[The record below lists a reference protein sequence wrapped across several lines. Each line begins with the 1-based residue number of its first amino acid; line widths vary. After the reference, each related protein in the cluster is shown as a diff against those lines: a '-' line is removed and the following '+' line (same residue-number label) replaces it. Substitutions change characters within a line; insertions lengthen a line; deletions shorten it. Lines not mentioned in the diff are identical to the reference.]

1 MSYIKRRQFLQFA
14 GSALAAAGFSQLDIM
29 RQSQEYGK
37 VLAQST
43 PRKLALLVGI
53 NEYINNIPP
62 LGGCEQ
68 DVLLQREL
76 LIHRFGFKDADI
88 LPLIGKQATR
98 QGILQAFNEHLIKQ
112 AKPGDVVVFHFS
124 GHGSLVQDKDRDT
137 PDKLNSTLVPVDSS
151 LPENGGVVLD
161 IMGHTLFMLMYALQT
176 DNVTMVLD
184 SCHSGGAKRGRF
196 RVRSRSGGSDFLP
209 SPAEFEEQR
218 KWLAKT
224 GLSQQD
230 FIKKRRQNVAK
241 GTVITAV
248 KRDQFAMDGQFSGFD
263 AGVFTYALTQ
273 YLWQKTANES
283 LTTTFSNVNQ
293 SAKKIAWEQR
303 GGLDKEPEIESNL
316 KPNQNKLIYFSP
328 VKTIPAEA
336 VVTGVSG
343 APPNSNIELW
353 LGGIEA
359 QSLEGFNEKS
369 ILNIIDAKGEAAGQ
383 VQIESR
389 QGLNAKARLV
399 SATKVQPAPGT
410 LLQESIRTIPKNLTL
425 KIGLDETLLDSAAI
439 KQAQQAL
446 QTIPRVE
453 AVTGQQETHYVLG
466 RMSKTQHEQLQRRVA
481 NLPAVGSIGL
491 FSPTLDAIVAT
502 SFGSTG
508 EAVNVAV
515 TRLQPQL
522 KSLLAGRVVRYILG
536 NAGTSRVNINVK
548 MIVADSKKVLGQAF
562 TARGIGKNTGASQP
576 NKPVTLSDSGIP
588 KLPVGMKVA
597 FQIQNNETVPLY
609 VSILSIDSSGKM
621 DVIFPFDWSSSE
633 GDALIQPGKQLLIPE
648 SGANNST
655 LQVSEPQGFSEAL
668 IIAST
673 SPLRD
678 SLRVLQTL
686 AASRGVAGKRS
697 FIPAVTGDE
706 FLNLTDSLIDDL
718 DRTTRGPSTG
728 NTPLASDVRGIDVN
742 KVATMSIPFEVTK
755 LV

>member
-29 RQSQEYGK
+29 QQSEQYGK

-43 PRKLALLVGI
+43 PRKLALLIGI
-53 NEYINNIPP
+53 NEYLNNIPP

-68 DVLLQREL
+68 DIVLQREL
-76 LIHRFGFKDADI
+76 LVHRFGFKNADI
-88 LPLIGKQATR
+88 LSLTGKQATR
-98 QGILQAFNEHLIKQ
+98 QGILQAFSEHLIKQ

-124 GHGSLVQDKDRDT
+124 GHGSQVQDKDRDT
-137 PDKLNSTLVPVDSS
+137 ADGLNSTLVPFDSS

-161 IMGHTLFMLMYALQT
+161 IMGHTLFTMMYALQT
-176 DNVTMVLD
+176 DNVTVVLD
-184 SCHSGGAKRGRF
+184 SCHAGGAKRGRF
-196 RVRSRSGGSDFLP
+196 RVRSRSGGNNFLP

-273 YLWQKTANES
+273 YLWQKTANEP
-283 LTTTFSNVNQ
+283 LNTTFSYINQ
-293 SAKKIAWEQR
+293 SARRIAWEQR

-316 KPNQNKLIYFSP
+316 KPNQSQLIYFSP

-336 VVTGVSG
+336 VVTDVSG
-343 APPNSNIELW
+343 AQVNLW

-389 QGLNAKARLV
+389 QGLNAKARLLN
-399 SATKVQPAPGT
+399 ATRVQPTKGT

-425 KIGLDETLLDSAAI
+425 KIGLDDTLLDSTSTG
-439 KQAQQAL
+439 QAKQAL
-446 QTIPRVE
+446 QAIPRVE
-453 AVTGQQETHYVLG
+453 AVTGQQESHYILG
-466 RMSKTQHEQLQRRVA
+466 RMTKEKYQQLQRRVA
-481 NLPAVGSIGL
+481 NLPAVGTIGL
-491 FSPTLDAIVAT
+491 FTPTLDGIVAT
-502 SFGSTG
+502 SFGNNSET
-508 EAVNVAV
+508 VNAAV

-522 KSLLAGRVVRYILG
+522 KSLLAGRVVRYIIG
-536 NAGTSRVNINVK
+536 NANTSRVNVSAK
-548 MIVADSKKVLGQAF
+548 MIVADSNKVLGQVF

-576 NKPVTLSDSGIP
+576 TKPVSISDSGMP

-597 FQIQNNETVPLY
+597 FQIQNNETVPVY

-621 DVIFPFDWSSSE
+621 DVIFPFDWSSPE
-633 GDALIQPGKQLLIPE
+633 GDALIQPGKQILIPE
-648 SGANNST
+648 PGANNST
-655 LQVSEPQGFSEAL
+655 LQVSEPKGFSEAL

-686 AASRGVAGKRS
+686 AASRGIAGKRS
-697 FIPAVTGDE
+697 FIPSVTGDE
-706 FLNLTDSLIDDL
+706 FLDLTNSLIEDL
-718 DRTTRGPSTG
+718 DKSTRGPSTS
-728 NTPLASDVRGIDVN
+728 NTSLPSDVRGIDVN
-742 KVATMSIPFEVTK
+742 KLATMSISFEV
-755 LV
+755 VA